1 MTDATV
7 ERHKARLIR
16 SLKRIYRTGTITRP
30 LASSKAS
37 NGRGGFTTKPA
48 PPEDIWLQRETDTR
62 QLTYRNVAPD
72 QALIFVL
79 NTTTAPVEGDTLS
92 NAVLGDFQVKDVNLD
107 PVTVVYHCKCDH
119 V

>member
-1 MTDATV
+1 MTDAAV
-7 ERHKARLIR
+7 EQHKARLIK

-30 LASSKAS
+30 LAASRKS
-37 NGRGGFTTKPA
+37 NGRGGFTTTPA
-48 PPEDIWLQRETDTR
+48 PPEDIWIQRETDTR

-79 NTTTAPVEGDTLS
+79 NTTTAPVEGDVLS
-92 NAVLGDFQVKDVNLD
+92 CATLGDFQVKDVDHD
-107 PVTVVYHCKCDH
+107 PVTAVYHCKCDH